1 MSIRRG
7 SEPTHDHG
15 TATGSGIASA
25 LHPSTQ
31 TCVNTRVAMR
41 AGVVRTL
48 MPPNR
53 AGGLNEAFAR
63 ATSKNTHFPT
73 FTHINVH
80 ARAAADDDDDDGG
93 GGRGAGVEAHACKF
107 QFVTMLL
114 QLLELLWKFQLIRV
128 VVLLVPQNTFST
140 EM

>member
-80 ARAAADDDDDDGG
+80 ARAAAAVDD
-93 GGRGAGVEAHACKF
+93 VEAHACKF